1 LRFENKG
8 MKLMR
13 WDAAVIGGG
22 PAGAA
27 LAAHLAKAGRSTVLF
42 EKEKGAHDKV
52 CGEFMSQEGAHYLA
66 ALGLCLPS
74 LGSVPIRQVRL
85 VRRRGALSKAL
96 PFEAQSL
103 SRRVLDEA
111 LLKQAAAAG
120 ATIERGARVRTAV
133 REGDGWTVH
142 LDDSVTAFAKDVFLA
157 TGKHDLKGWKRPP
170 GLQPGLI
177 AFKAYWTLNPEQA
190 TKLSGHVEL
199 ILFPGGY
206 AGLQPVEGG
215 RANLCLLVCKSIF
228 AKKYGG
234 WETLLEAMQAACP
247 HLAQRL
253 DGAACLLEKPLA
265 IAGLPYGHVAR
276 EGGGLWRLGDQAAV
290 IPSFSGD
297 GMSIAL
303 HSAQLAAECYLRDE
317 GSQTY
322 QRRLAAHIARQVRH
336 ATALSRSLVSA
347 GGQRLVIAAAFCV
360 PSVLIL
366 GAALTR
372 IPARA
377 IFRPSK

>member
-1 LRFENKG
+1 
-8 MKLMR
+8 MR

-27 LAAHLAKAGRSTVLF
+27 LAAHLAEAGRSTVLF
-42 EKEKGAHDKV
+42 EKEKDAHDKV

-66 ALGLCLPS
+66 GLGVS
-74 LGSVPIRQVRL
+74 GQNLGSLAIEQVRL
-85 VRRRGALSKAL
+85 VRRGGALTQAL
-96 PFEAQSL
+96 PFGAQSL

-111 LLKQAAAAG
+111 LLKRAADAG
-120 ATIERGARVRTAV
+120 ALIERGARVKSVV
-133 REGDGWTVH
+133 REAGGWAVH
-142 LDDSVTAFAKDVFLA
+142 VEGTGSVLAKEAFLA
-157 TGKHDLKGWKRPP
+157 TGKHDLKDWKRPP

-177 AFKAYWTLNPEQA
+177 AFKAYWRLRPEQA
-190 TKLSGHVEL
+190 AKLAGHVEL

-215 RANLCLLVCKSIF
+215 RANLCLLVRKSAF
-228 AKKYGG
+228 SQDYGS
-234 WETLLEAMQAACP
+234 WEKLLSVMQGACP
-247 HLAQRL
+247 HLAARL
-253 DGAACLLEKPLA
+253 DGAECLLEKPLA

-276 EGGGLWRLGDQAAV
+276 ESGGVWRLGDQAAV

-303 HSAQLAAECYLRDE
+303 HSAKLAAECYLRGKGADA
-317 GSQTY
+317 Y
-322 QRRLAAHIARQVRH
+322 QQRLAAHVARQVRR
-336 ATALSRSLVSA
+336 ATTLSRTLVSA
-347 GGQRLVIAAAFCV
+347 SGQRLAIAAAFCA

-377 IFRPSK
+377 IFTPPLPEPQIV